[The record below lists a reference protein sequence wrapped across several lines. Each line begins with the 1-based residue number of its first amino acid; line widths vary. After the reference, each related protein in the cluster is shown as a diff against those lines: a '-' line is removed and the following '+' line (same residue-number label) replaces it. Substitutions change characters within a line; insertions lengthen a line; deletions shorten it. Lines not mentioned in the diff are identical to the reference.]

1 MFTITVSKEE
11 VLLDFPFIQDKW
23 IDVIKKD
30 IKVDLDESKI
40 EFYYSY
46 GYFIPKV
53 DDKEKYYDDMF
64 EKCSNMLFNER
75 LEFELSKV
83 RVNLTLKSGNF
94 FISDRLPK
102 GSMPKSIRDI
112 VTEITKVKML
122 VESEYHDN
130 DKISDSIP
138 DIDKNIVS
146 LEIIR
151 DVVNSD
157 YSKSQKFDIDNIL
170 DKISKEGM
178 DSLSD
183 EEREFLDKKSKDL

>member
-1 MFTITVSKEE
+1 MFTISVSKEE
-11 VLLDFPFIQDKW
+11 VLSDFPFIIKKW
-23 IDVIKKD
+23 IDVIKKE

-40 EFYYSY
+40 DFYYSY

-53 DDKEKYYDDMF
+53 EDKEQYYNEMF
-64 EKCSNMLFNER
+64 EKCSKMLFGER
-75 LEFELSKV
+75 LELELSKI
-83 RVNLTLKSGNF
+83 RINLAIKSGNF

-102 GSMPKSIRDI
+102 GSMPKSIKDI

-146 LEIIR
+146 FEIIR

>member
-23 IDVIKKD
+23 IDVIKKG

-102 GSMPKSIRDI
+102 GSMPKSIKDI

-146 LEIIR
+146 FEIIR